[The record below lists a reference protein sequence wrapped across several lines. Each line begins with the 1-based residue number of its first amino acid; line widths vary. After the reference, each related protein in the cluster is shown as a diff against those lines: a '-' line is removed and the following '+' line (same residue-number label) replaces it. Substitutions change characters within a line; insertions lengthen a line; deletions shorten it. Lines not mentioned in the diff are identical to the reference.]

1 MDKKQAGEEGKED
14 QAGAD
19 EMLILNLV
27 HQVALVGVKVA
38 VEDKGG
44 IDRRYKCL
52 SVKNILVDFCH
63 LAIFRKVDSGVCN
76 VGVEVRYIQ

>member
-1 MDKKQAGEEGKED
+1 MGVKDKED
-14 QAGAD
+14 QVGVD

-44 IDRRYKCL
+44 IDRRYKCR
-52 SVKNILVDFCH
+52 SQMNIVADLKSLGDS
-63 LAIFRKVDSGVCN
+63 RKADSAGHP
-76 VGVEVRYIQ
+76 GEVEAKYTI